1 MVSEIKIKNISILT
15 LSMFL
20 LLLIALSV
28 MLMVPAV
35 WAGDEYRPEL
45 PLGLDAEEYKIPKD
59 NPLSKE
65 KVELGRALYFDVRL
79 SANDRVSCA
88 TCHTPKNAFT
98 DGQPVSQGINR
109 QQGGRSAPTVINR
122 AFSTLQFWDGRAGSL
137 EEQAKGPL
145 TNPIEMGMS
154 SHDAV
159 VKKLKKIKGYRVWF
173 KKVFKKDM
181 NIDDL
186 AKAIAAFER
195 TVLSGNSRYD
205 RYTAG
210 DKNAM
215 TPSDVRGLE
224 LFYGKARC
232 ATCHSG
238 FNFSDEEYHNL
249 GVGWNSGMADLGRY
263 MVTKDADDIGG
274 FKTPT
279 LRDISNSAP
288 YMHDG
293 SEATLEQVV
302 ELYNSGGIKNPYLDP
317 LMEPLNL
324 SAEEIREIVAFM
336 KALDGEGWQSLAPP
350 DGFPK

>member
-1 MVSEIKIKNISILT
+1 MISEIRYISI
-15 LSMFL
+15 SAMFR
-20 LLLIALSV
+20 IVFPSVALSV
-28 MLMVPAV
+28 MLMAPTAL
-35 WAGDEYRPEL
+35 AANEYTPRL

-59 NPLSKE
+59 NLPTKE

-79 SANDRVSCA
+79 SANDRIACA
-88 TCHTPKNAFT
+88 TCHTPKNGFT
-98 DGQPVSQGINR
+98 DGQPVSQGIRN

-145 TNPIEMGMS
+145 TNPIEMGMP
-154 SHDAV
+154 SHNAV
-159 VKKLKKIKGYRVWF
+159 VKKLKKIKGYRAWF
-173 KKVFKKDM
+173 KKVFKKDL

-205 RYTAG
+205 RYAAG
-210 DKNAM
+210 DKNALAD
-215 TPSDVRGLE
+215 SEIRGLE
-224 LFYGKARC
+224 LFEGKARC

-238 FNFSDEEYHNL
+238 FNFSDEEYHNI
-249 GVGWNSGMADLGRY
+249 GVGWDTGMADLGRY
-263 MVTKDADDIGG
+263 MVTKNADEIGS

-279 LRDISNSAP
+279 LRDISKTAP

-293 SEATLEQVV
+293 GEATLEQVV
-302 ELYNSGGIKNPYLDP
+302 EFYNNGGKTNPYLDP

-324 SAEEIREIVAFM
+324 SAKEIKDLVQFM
-336 KALDGEGWQSLAPP
+336 KALDGEGWQSLTAP
-350 DGFPK
+350 DNFPE